1 MLARRVV
8 FTGSGEVELEDF
20 ELENPAQGEILIET
34 LYTVISPGT
43 ERAALLAEPNTITRA
58 KGFPFVPGYANVG
71 RIIEVGD
78 AAEPYRPGQ
87 LVATMLQHASHG
99 LLPAT
104 TGPGLL
110 PEGYADKL
118 GGSYSPN
125 GPATP
130 RHLIWPLADTLDA
143 DRQKASASFTISK
156 VGLLGVRRAR
166 IELGESVLIMGL
178 GAVGLSAAQYAR
190 LAGALPV
197 LGLDP
202 SPVRRKSAEAFGL
215 DAVYGDGSEL
225 ASAPVRRKSAEA
237 FGLDAV
243 YGDGSELASA
253 PAVVIEAT
261 GTPEAIPQAFQ
272 LCARNGRVVLLGST
286 RGVTSEVNFYTD
298 VHLKGLTVLGAHEL
312 TRPVHE
318 STAGDWTTWD
328 DAGLVL
334 RLIAAGRLDPA
345 RLVTHTL
352 SADQAA
358 EAYGVVR
365 DAPDAL
371 LVLLDW
377 TK

>member
-225 ASAPVRRKSAEA
+225 ASAP
-237 FGLDAV
+237 
-243 YGDGSELASA
+243 
-253 PAVVIEAT
+253 AVVIEAT